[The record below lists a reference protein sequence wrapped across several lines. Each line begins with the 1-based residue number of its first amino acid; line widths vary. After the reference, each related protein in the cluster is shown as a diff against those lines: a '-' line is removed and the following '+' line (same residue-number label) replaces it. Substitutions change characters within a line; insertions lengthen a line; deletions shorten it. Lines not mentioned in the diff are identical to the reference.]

1 VPAGNH
7 QIRCWRGARGNPSR
21 WARSVED
28 GHGQQPQPRPRHL
41 ARSPGIDL
49 ASRVIGRHPL
59 LDPKVLALVLMGVI
73 FLVAAAVNL
82 VLGP

>member
-7 QIRCWRGARGNPSR
+7 QIRCWRGARGN
-21 WARSVED
+21 
-28 GHGQQPQPRPRHL
+28 
-41 ARSPGIDL
+41 
-49 ASRVIGRHPL
+49 
-59 LDPKVLALVLMGVI
+59 PKVLALVLMGVI